1 MTRKIIPLI
10 FCIIFLILSLQ
21 NTYEPGISI
30 DEADEAIACDLTF
43 KNYSPIAKTV
53 LIGPY
58 VVIFN
63 KIFPIMHGSYAGRVH
78 AYLMLIFSRIFGVN
92 VFTVRFTSIAVSAI
106 TLIFIY
112 FLCRMWFG
120 YRVAVVTVLLSAT
133 NLLFVQY
140 SRVGYYR
147 EEVFV
152 IFFFWAGFF
161 FLAKYLMLRRP
172 IFLYLS
178 FFLFGLGL
186 STKFTM
192 LFYIAGLGATL
203 VLLRKGF
210 NLRWD
215 IKRIVLSL
223 VSFCLGAFQL
233 ILYNI
238 ISGGESVKFLLNA
251 LRHYTIA
258 GYNNLAYF
266 INLWERVTH
275 LIYLLEG
282 YISERDSWGVIQ
294 SSFIERIA
302 PIFIGLFF
310 VSFFFVF
317 LYAIFLNKNSANVRY
332 RILFFY
338 IFYGIVFLL
347 TPFAPKGLSPG
358 HLLVLL
364 PFPQILIALFLEYM
378 RPVLKNRTTALP
390 IMYSVFLIPFLVFN
404 IWMNIYFYAQM
415 KKNGGYGRWSTTI
428 YELSQYMND
437 KKIYSPVTF
446 GFGLQENI
454 VMLSGYRVIPQ
465 RFDEYSSSE
474 SVIKGYHKLSL
485 TNEPIFLLV
494 KGSEEYIPNFDLFIS
509 LAEGDG
515 KSKALNKIFL
525 NKAGEPVYWLYKIY

>member
-1 MTRKIIPLI
+1 MTRIIIPLI
-10 FCIIFLILSLQ
+10 FCIIFLILSLL

-53 LIGPY
+53 LMGPY

-63 KIFPIMHGSYAGRVH
+63 KIFPLMHGSYTGRVH
-78 AYLMLIFSRIFGVN
+78 AYLMLIFSRLFGIN
-92 VFTVRFTSIAVSAI
+92 VFAIRFTSIAISAI
-106 TLIFIY
+106 TLIFVY

-120 YRVAVVTVLLSAT
+120 YRVAVVTVLLNAT

-161 FLAKYLMLRRP
+161 FLAKYFVLPRP

-178 FFLFGLGL
+178 CFLFGLGL

-192 LFYIAGLGATL
+192 LFYIVGLGATL
-203 VLLRKGF
+203 ALLRQGF
-210 NLRWD
+210 DLRWD
-215 IKRIVLSL
+215 IKRIALSL

-233 ILYNI
+233 ILFNI
-238 ISGGESVKFLLNA
+238 ISGGKSLKFLLNS
-251 LRHYTIA
+251 LREYTIA

-266 INLWERVTH
+266 INLQERVRH

-282 YISERDSWGVIQ
+282 YISERNSWGVIQ

-302 PIFIGLFF
+302 PVFIGLFF
-310 VSFFFVF
+310 VSFIFVF
-317 LYAIFLNKNSANVRY
+317 LYTFFLNKNFISIKY

-364 PFPQILIALFLEYM
+364 PLPQILIALFLEYM
-378 RPVLKNRTTALP
+378 RPILKNRTIVLP
-390 IMYSVFLIPFLVFN
+390 IMYSVFLIPLLVFN
-404 IWMNIYFYAQM
+404 IWMNIYFYTQM
-415 KKNGGYGRWSTTI
+415 RKNGGYGRWSTSI
-428 YELSQYMND
+428 YELSQYMTD

-454 VMLSGYRVIPQ
+454 VLLSGYRVIPY
-465 RFDEYSSSE
+465 RYDEYCPSE
-474 SVIKGYHKLSL
+474 SVIKGYRNLSFKK
-485 TNEPIFLLV
+485 EPIFLLI
-494 KGSEEYIPNFDLFIS
+494 KGSEDYIPNLDLFMS
-509 LAEGDG
+509 LAERDG
-515 KSKALNKIFL
+515 KSKVLDKIFL